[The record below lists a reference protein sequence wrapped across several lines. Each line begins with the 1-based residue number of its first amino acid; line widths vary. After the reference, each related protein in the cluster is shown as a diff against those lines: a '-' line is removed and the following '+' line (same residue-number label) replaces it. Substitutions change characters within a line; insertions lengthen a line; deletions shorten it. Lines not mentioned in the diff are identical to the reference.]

1 MINLLFSFFYILACE
16 NTEKENAEQEEETS
30 SQSSAYGSCSLE
42 LVAASG
48 PSFSAMTIA
57 ASSVYIEMAFD
68 DDEHGVQT
76 EAHTLLRS
84 EESESSINWALE
96 LTQVDTPEEVISG
109 TSTLWNIFASGDL
122 VFLASNEDNELCD
135 CWDIKREYGAITFE
149 TFVEQ

>member
-1 MINLLFSFFYILACE
+1 MINALFYFFCIIACE
-16 NTEKENAEQEEETS
+16 NTEKEPVEEEDTS
-30 SQSSAYGSCSLE
+30 VQSSAYGSCSLE

-57 ASSVYIEMAFD
+57 ASSVHIEMAFD

-96 LTQVDTPEEVISG
+96 LSQVDTPGEVISG
-109 TSTLWNIFASGDL
+109 TSTLLNIFTLPTTWHEGVL
-122 VFLASNEDNELCD
+122 MQVLQE
-135 CWDIKREYGAITFE
+135 
-149 TFVEQ
+149 